1 MDIGG
6 IRMLEPVRLIR
17 YDELD
22 KLLNL
27 YQHLHPEDPDVRD
40 SEVLESLWT
49 EIFNDPNLYYLVIED
64 NGEIIS
70 SCTIAI
76 IKNLTRNLR
85 PYGLIENMITHPN
98 YRKKGLG
105 TKVLHKA
112 VEIAKENNCYKIMLL
127 TSSKSEDTF
136 RFYRKAGFVQGVKTG
151 FIIQLA

>member
-1 MDIGG
+1 
-6 IRMLEPVRLIR
+6 MLEPARLIR
-17 YDELD
+17 YDELG
-22 KLLNL
+22 KLLSL
-27 YQHLHPEDPDVRD
+27 YRHLHPEDPDVRD
-40 SEVLESLWT
+40 SETVELLWN

-64 NGEIIS
+64 RGEIIS

-98 YRKKGLG
+98 YRNKGLG

-127 TSSKSEDTF
+127 TGSKSEDTL
-136 RFYRKAGFVQGVKTG
+136 RFYEQAGFVQGVKTG
-151 FIIQLA
+151 FVINLTTTTP

>member
-1 MDIGG
+1 
-6 IRMLEPVRLIR
+6 MLEPVRLIR

-98 YRKKGLG
+98 YRNQGLG
-105 TKVLHKA
+105 TKILHKA
-112 VEIAKENNCYKIMLL
+112 VEIAKENNCYKVMLL
-127 TSSKSEDTF
+127 TGSKSEDTL
-136 RFYRKAGFVQGVKTG
+136 RFYKNAGFVQGVKTG
-151 FIIQLA
+151 FIINLTTTTP

>member
-1 MDIGG
+1 
-6 IRMLEPVRLIR
+6 MLEPVRLIR